1 MDNLKLINMG
11 KGNGYRP
18 VVWIKSFE
26 RERAMSYVFNL
37 IDEDNRNLSS
47 SDLEDCFAETESK
60 KVLVL
65 SPERFLG
72 EFNLNSLKNKKN
84 VLSIITKILKR
95 SILLRTNNRFVMH

>member
-18 VVWIKSFE
+18 VVWIKSLE

-37 IDEDNRNLSS
+37 IDEDNRSLGS

-72 EFNLNSLKNKKN
+72 EFNLNSLKNKKE
-84 VLSIITKILKR
+84 R
-95 SILLRTNNRFVMH
+95 SFDY